1 MVNNGK
7 PLLAVKE
14 VSKHF
19 GGIVAVDKVSID
31 VYPGEV
37 LAIVGDNGAGK
48 STLIKMISGVY
59 NPDNGNIFFNDNEIT
74 KLNPKAVRDIGIETI
89 YQDLALADNLDASSN
104 IFLGREP
111 VKNRFFNTKDY
122 RLMIQESKNTLEG
135 LGFNLP
141 NIRRRVNDLSGG
153 QRQGVAI
160 ARAVHWDAKLLIMDE
175 PTAALGVAGR
185 RQVYSIIKDL
195 RKENIAIIFATPN
208 VREVFG
214 FANRIA
220 ILRGGKL
227 IAKRNTKDSN
237 INEIVSFIVGFKEEE

>member
-1 MVNNGK
+1 MVNKTK

-31 VYPGEV
+31 VYQEEV

-59 NPDNGNIFFNDNEIT
+59 NPDSGNIFFNNNEIT
-74 KLNPKAVRDIGIETI
+74 KLGPKAVREAGIETI
-89 YQDLALADNLDASSN
+89 YQDLALAGNLDASSN

-122 RLMIQESKNTLEG
+122 RLMIEESKKTLQG
-135 LGFNLP
+135 LGFKLP
-141 NIRRRVNDLSGG
+141 NIRRKVNDLSGG

-160 ARAVHWDAKLLIMDE
+160 ARAVHWGAKLLIMDE
-175 PTAALGVAGR
+175 PTAALDPGGVER
-185 RQVYSIIKDL
+185 VY
-195 RKENIAIIFATPN
+195 
-208 VREVFG
+208 
-214 FANRIA
+214 
-220 ILRGGKL
+220 KL
-227 IAKRNTKDSN
+227 IRDLKEQKISVIIISHNLHD
-237 INEIVSFIVGFKEEE
+237 IFEVGDRVITLRRSRMVGNCSISETNMQEVVGLITGG